1 MNCMEIKTDVDMK
14 LYQAM
19 RDIANM
25 EESEHK
31 HQIMYVMF
39 DVARRLRENVLVL
52 PLNEVDVFAEYGIII
67 ENGKIV
73 DYGNISIDT
82 WKNKLLNDFN
92 INGKIKTEHVGITN
106 GRGKFKGYKGISSR
120 CLARLLLY

>member
-1 MNCMEIKTDVDMK
+1 MQLTENYITVEVKKMNCMEIKTDVDMK

-19 RDIANM
+19 RNIANM

-67 ENGKIV
+67 KNGKIV

-92 INGKIKTEHVGITN
+92 I
-106 GRGKFKGYKGISSR
+106 R
-120 CLARLLLY
+120 C

>member
-1 MNCMEIKTDVDMK
+1 MEIKTDVDRK

-31 HQIMYVMF
+31 HQVMYVMF
-39 DVARRLRENVLVL
+39 DVARKLRENILVL
-52 PLNEVDVFAEYGIII
+52 PLNEVDVFAEYSIII

-82 WKNKLLNDFN
+82 WKNKLLKIYIDFHKQS
-92 INGKIKTEHVGITN
+92 NGKSERKCNNSIIP
-106 GRGKFKGYKGISSR
+106 
-120 CLARLLLY
+120 